1 MTKAQLSILFFSER
15 NALRGLMAEALFRR
29 YLKHNP
35 PAFISAAGDIKAVS
49 AGLVRSEE
57 IHPIAP
63 TLMEEAGVDFEQQG
77 PKTLSDLVGSTF
89 DLIITLSPE
98 AKHACSTEGRAI
110 DGSDEMLPLFIGTPM
125 RIHWTITAPDL
136 SRPPEDQLRAARKA
150 RDELEEHIRV
160 FVTHGFLEA
169 LATERRRA
177 RLLVDAIDIGLIV
190 HDERRRV
197 YLFNEAAERITGQRR
212 EDVLGRNCHDVFAPD
227 GICGSHCSFQHG
239 LSENFRRREY
249 NVNFSA
255 ADGTTRRI
263 RMLAVPMALHE
274 GRPAEI
280 VAQITDVTELDS
292 LRWTLK
298 EQQSLHGM
306 VGNSTAMR
314 GVFEIIRQVST
325 SDYPVLISGES
336 GTGKELAARAI
347 HSESRRSEGPFVP
360 INCGALPEHIL
371 ESELFGHVRGA
382 FTGAIRDKKGRF
394 ELADGGTI
402 FLDEV
407 GELTP
412 AFQVKLLRVLQ
423 EMRFERVGGERTIE
437 VDVRVVSATNRD
449 LRQMV
454 QRREFRE
461 DLFYR
466 LCVVPIVLPPLRDRR
481 SDIPLLF
488 ETILERIQHE
498 TGRRSLL
505 LSSRATDL
513 LLAYR
518 WPGNVR
524 ELINALQF
532 AAVRSQDEEIGSEHL
547 PPEVRQ
553 DLHSPIQLHSHSA
566 QSPPPEGALARRTR
580 KKLAVESVA
589 DALRQTGGNK
599 VQAAKVL
606 GVGRATLYRF
616 LNDNPMPGE
625 QEI

>member
-1 MTKAQLSILFFSER
+1 
-15 NALRGLMAEALFRR
+15 
-29 YLKHNP
+29 
-35 PAFISAAGDIKAVS
+35 
-49 AGLVRSEE
+49 
-57 IHPIAP
+57 
-63 TLMEEAGVDFEQQG
+63 
-77 PKTLSDLVGSTF
+77 
-89 DLIITLSPE
+89 
-98 AKHACSTEGRAI
+98 
-110 DGSDEMLPLFIGTPM
+110 
-125 RIHWTITAPDL
+125 
-136 SRPPEDQLRAARKA
+136 
-150 RDELEEHIRV
+150 
-160 FVTHGFLEA
+160 
-169 LATERRRA
+169 
-177 RLLVDAIDIGLIV
+177 
-190 HDERRRV
+190 
-197 YLFNEAAERITGQRR
+197 
-212 EDVLGRNCHDVFAPD
+212 
-227 GICGSHCSFQHG
+227 
-239 LSENFRRREY
+239 
-249 NVNFSA
+249 
-255 ADGTTRRI
+255 
-263 RMLAVPMALHE
+263 MALHE
-274 GRPAEI
+274 GRSVEI

-306 VGNSTAMR
+306 VGSSSAMR
-314 GVFEIIRQVST
+314 GVFEIIRQVSS

-423 EMRFERVGGERTIE
+423 EMRFERVGGERTIS
-437 VDVRVVSATNRD
+437 VDVRVISATNRD

-466 LCVVPIVLPPLRDRR
+466 LCVVPIALPPLRDRR
-481 SDIPLLF
+481 SDITLLV
-488 ETILERIQHE
+488 ETILERIQQE
-498 TGRRSLL
+498 TGRRSLD
-505 LSSRATDL
+505 LSPDATDL

-532 AAVRSQDEEIGSEHL
+532 AAVRSQDEVIGSEHL

-553 DLHSPIQLHSHSA
+553 DLSSSLQLQQLSTQGSL
-566 QSPPPEGALARRTR
+566 PEDPLARRSR
-580 KKLAVESVA
+580 KKLSV
-589 DALRQTGGNK
+589 DLVTSALRQTGGNK
-599 VQAAKVL
+599 VQAAKLL

-616 LNDNPMPGE
+616 LNDNPLPSEHDEG
-625 QEI
+625 